1 MDLRELRS
9 FIHVARLGS
18 ISAAAKE
25 LRIAQ
30 PALSR
35 QIRKLEEELGAP
47 LMLRRARGVEL
58 TAAGAVVLRRAEL
71 LLRSARQIKDE
82 VAELE
87 RSVSGHVVIAVP
99 PTTGALVM
107 PRFLLRMRQD
117 HPNISIHAMEG
128 VNATLL
134 DMVTTGRADLALMH
148 DPPDRHA
155 LARET
160 LLREALYLVAPG
172 GATPRPGACRVRDLQ
187 GLKLILPA
195 HPHVTRLTI
204 EQAAAEAGIRL
215 DIVLEADGVA
225 LTRKLVAAG
234 FGHGILT
241 IATVREAVVRGEV
254 TATRLLAP
262 GLGTALCLVRL
273 REGAPAPARALAE
286 DILRQEVQAV
296 AAEGA
301 WS

>member
-18 ISAAAKE
+18 VSAAAKE

-35 QIRKLEEELGAP
+35 QIRKLEEELGAT
-47 LMLRRARGVEL
+47 LMHRSARGVEL
-58 TAAGAVVLRRAEL
+58 TAAGAVVMRRAEL

-87 RSVSGHVVIAVP
+87 STVAGHVVIAVP

-107 PRFLLRMRQD
+107 PRFLMRMRQD

-134 DMVTTGRADLALMH
+134 DWVTTGRADLALMH
-148 DPPDRHA
+148 DPPDRHT

-160 LLREALYLVAPG
+160 LLREALYLVAPAG
-172 GATPRPGACRVRDLQ
+172 GPPRATPWRVRDLQ
-187 GLKLILPA
+187 GLPLILPA
-195 HPHVTRLTI
+195 HPHVTRLML
-204 EQAAAEAGIRL
+204 EQAAAEGGIRL

-225 LTRKLVAAG
+225 LTRNLVAAG
-234 FGHGILT
+234 FGHGVLT
-241 IATVREAVVRGEV
+241 IATVREAVARGEV
-254 TATRLLAP
+254 AAVRLEAP
-262 GLGTALCLVRL
+262 GCDTALCLVRL
-273 REGAPAPARALAE
+273 REVAPAPARSVAE
-286 DILRQEVQAV
+286 TILRQEVTTL
-296 AAEGA
+296 AAQGA
-301 WS
+301 WG

>member
-18 ISAAAKE
+18 VSAAAKE

-35 QIRKLEEELGAP
+35 QIRKLEEELGVA
-47 LMLRRARGVEL
+47 LMLRGARGVEL
-58 TAAGAVVLRRAEL
+58 TAAGTVVLRRAEL

-134 DMVTTGRADLALMH
+134 DWVTTGRADLALMH

-160 LLREALYLVAPG
+160 LLREALYLVAPPG
-172 GATPRPGACRVRDLQ
+172 EPPRATPWRVRDLR
-187 GLKLILPA
+187 GLRLILPA
-195 HPHVTRLTI
+195 HPHVTRLML

-225 LTRKLVAAG
+225 LTRNLVAAG
-234 FGHGILT
+234 FGHGVLT
-241 IATVREAVVRGEV
+241 FATVREAVARGEV
-254 TATRLLAP
+254 TATRLLAAR
-262 GLGTALCLVRL
+262 LDTALCLVRL
-273 REGAPAPARALAE
+273 REAAAAPARNLAE
-286 DILRQEVQAV
+286 DILRQEVAGL
-296 AAEGA
+296 AAQGA
-301 WS
+301 WG